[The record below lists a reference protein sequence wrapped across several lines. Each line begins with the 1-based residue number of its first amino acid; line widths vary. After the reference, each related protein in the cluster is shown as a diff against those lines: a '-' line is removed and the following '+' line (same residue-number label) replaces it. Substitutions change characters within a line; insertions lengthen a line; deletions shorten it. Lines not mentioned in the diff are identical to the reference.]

1 MLISEFNQGSSNEI
15 SLRLNHCVHIP
26 RWANEILQQ
35 RPFDLVT
42 DLLQFAEQ
50 RARTWTWDE
59 ILNALNTHPR
69 IGEKKATV
77 ELSEQEQKFSQH
89 EQAALSANEEMREA
103 IYQGNVAYEKKFG
116 FIFLIKASGL
126 NSEQI
131 LTALNDRL
139 VNDTETEKQIVH
151 QQILEIALLRLEQEI
166 QA

>member
-69 IGEKKATV
+69 IGEKKRLLNSVNKNRNFRNMNKLLYPRT
-77 ELSEQEQKFSQH
+77 
-89 EQAALSANEEMREA
+89 
-103 IYQGNVAYEKKFG
+103 KKCAKQF
-116 FIFLIKASGL
+116 IKAMSL
-126 NSEQI
+126 MKRNSD
-131 LTALNDRL
+131 LSF
-139 VNDTETEKQIVH
+139 
-151 QQILEIALLRLEQEI
+151 
-166 QA
+166 